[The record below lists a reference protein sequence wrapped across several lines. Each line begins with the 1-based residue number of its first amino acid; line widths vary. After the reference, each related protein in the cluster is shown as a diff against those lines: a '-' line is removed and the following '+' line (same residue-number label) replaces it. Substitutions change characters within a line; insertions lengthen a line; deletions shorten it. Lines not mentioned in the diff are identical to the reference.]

1 MNRKALLPLLLLF
14 ATAPAGAATLSPAEE
29 THCLAVG
36 QTLTRLGKAEADVA
50 TLLKDKLGT
59 TASAKDKAT
68 VAQYQAVADSTL
80 ALGQSLEI
88 TFALAAPPSA
98 DDLKALE
105 ATGMDA
111 LTAEAQTCT
120 R

>member
-1 MNRKALLPLLLLF
+1 MFKALPLLALLF
-14 ATAPAGAATLSPAEE
+14 VVVPAEAVTLNASE
-29 THCLAVG
+29 QTHCLAVG

-50 TLLKDKLGT
+50 GLLKEKLGA
-59 TASAKDKAT
+59 TASTKDKAT
-68 VAQYQAVADSTL
+68 VNQYQALADSTL
-80 ALGQSLEI
+80 ALGQSLET
-88 TFALAAPPSA
+88 TFAHAAPPSA